1 MLLRADHGAGG
12 ILFDLWL
19 ILLSVIYLDTPLKL
33 ISAVRRNTV
42 NSTIVPDKQLQECC
56 KGEVNVYT
64 WHSFGGR

>member
-1 MLLRADHGAGG
+1 MA
-12 ILFDLWL
+12 
-19 ILLSVIYLDTPLKL
+19 DTPICN
-33 ISAVRRNTV
+33 ISGYTPKTDIRSPTKYDTV

>member
-1 MLLRADHGAGG
+1 MANK
-12 ILFDLWL
+12 
-19 ILLSVIYLDTPLKL
+19 IYLDTLHPKTD
-33 ISAVRRNTV
+33 IRSPTKYDTV